1 MILFCCWKEI
11 GRISDGTKSEEPIFP
26 TFVFE
31 ISIKDSLMSENNK
44 LQKKFVQI
52 NISLLYL

>member
-1 MILFCCWKEI
+1 MERNL
-11 GRISDGTKSEEPIFP
+11 KSQYFQLY
-26 TFVFE
+26 VFE